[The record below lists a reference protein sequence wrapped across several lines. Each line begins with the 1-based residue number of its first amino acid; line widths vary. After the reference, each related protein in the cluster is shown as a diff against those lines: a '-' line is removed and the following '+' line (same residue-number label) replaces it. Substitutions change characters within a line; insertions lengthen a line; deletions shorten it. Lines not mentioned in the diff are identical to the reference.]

1 MIRISKISGLILLLI
16 SINWKI
22 SSAQQTYIRGV
33 VSDSAAYPIEAVS
46 ISLLNTPSGIYT
58 DKRGSYSLNIPTDGN
73 EYIVVFSHIGF
84 RPERRKIKCDKPEI
98 VINMTMYED
107 VTSIGE
113 VIVNSGRENIAAPL
127 MRIPVKDIHL
137 LPSAS
142 GSFEAI
148 LKTMPGVSSN
158 NELTSQYS
166 VRGGNF
172 DENLVYVN
180 DIEIFRPFLIR
191 SGQQE
196 GLSFIN
202 PDLISSVKFSSGGFS
217 AMYGDRMSSVL
228 DISYRKPVSEK
239 GSVNP
244 GLLTSSVH
252 YEGITRDQKLSYL
265 IGVRYK
271 SSRLMLK
278 TLDARG
284 NYQPVFADIQS
295 LISYKTGERSSLSF
309 LSTFSSN
316 TYNFIPQSRVS
327 SFGNEAAA
335 FRLYV
340 LFGGREKDRYTTW
353 NSVLTWEFYE
363 KNNFNHKIIISAFN
377 STEKESFDIRGWYS
391 LNSLDKEYGSEN
403 FSDSLMNIGIGSSL
417 AHARN
422 RLSAN
427 LISLTYKGEKIW
439 KNNTL
444 NWGLKVRNNNFNDKI
459 REWTMVDSSGYSLPS
474 NSDNLLITSLISS
487 ENTLNNWLYD
497 TYLQT

>member
-278 TLDARG
+278 TLDAGGITNR
-284 NYQPVFADIQS
+284 YLQIFSRLSVTRRVRDPVF
-295 LISYKTGERSSLSF
+295 LSF
-309 LSTFSSN
+309 
-316 TYNFIPQSRVS
+316 Q
-327 SFGNEAAA
+327 
-335 FRLYV
+335 
-340 LFGGREKDRYTTW
+340 LFLQT
-353 NSVLTWEFYE
+353 
-363 KNNFNHKIIISAFN
+363 
-377 STEKESFDIRGWYS
+377 
-391 LNSLDKEYGSEN
+391 
-403 FSDSLMNIGIGSSL
+403 
-417 AHARN
+417 
-422 RLSAN
+422 
-427 LISLTYKGEKIW
+427 
-439 KNNTL
+439 
-444 NWGLKVRNNNFNDKI
+444 
-459 REWTMVDSSGYSLPS
+459 
-474 NSDNLLITSLISS
+474 LITSFRRAGLAVLEMRQRLSGFTCYSGVGKKTDI
-487 ENTLNNWLYD
+487 LPGILF
-497 TYLQT
+497 

>member
-1 MIRISKISGLILLLI
+1 LLI

-265 IGVRYK
+265 IGVYLQIF
-271 SSRLMLK
+271 SRLSV
-278 TLDARG
+278 TRRVRD
-284 NYQPVFADIQS
+284 PVF
-295 LISYKTGERSSLSF
+295 LSF
-309 LSTFSSN
+309 
-316 TYNFIPQSRVS
+316 Q
-327 SFGNEAAA
+327 
-335 FRLYV
+335 
-340 LFGGREKDRYTTW
+340 LFLQT
-353 NSVLTWEFYE
+353 
-363 KNNFNHKIIISAFN
+363 
-377 STEKESFDIRGWYS
+377 
-391 LNSLDKEYGSEN
+391 
-403 FSDSLMNIGIGSSL
+403 
-417 AHARN
+417 
-422 RLSAN
+422 
-427 LISLTYKGEKIW
+427 
-439 KNNTL
+439 
-444 NWGLKVRNNNFNDKI
+444 
-459 REWTMVDSSGYSLPS
+459 
-474 NSDNLLITSLISS
+474 LITSFRRAGLAVLEMRQRLSGFTCYSGVGKKTDI
-487 ENTLNNWLYD
+487 LPGILF
-497 TYLQT
+497 